1 MRGLLPLIV
10 AAGFS
15 FGACDNI
22 DNFDVPVKGRTTISG
37 AGAIEMLLG
46 DIPQAEGF
54 TRVDLTQSQTFKN
67 ERYSVE
73 DVDSVTLT
81 RLTMY
86 TIEPAS
92 QDLSFFGGVIFYAEV
107 ASLPK
112 KEIARR
118 QDFPSGATRV
128 DFTVTPDDLKDYLL
142 AKEATITAEILD
154 SRRPPQQTTIEIE
167 AVFDIDVNVL

>member
-1 MRGLLPLIV
+1 MRGLLPLIAT
-10 AAGFS
+10 AAFS

-46 DIPQAEGF
+46 EVPQAEGF

-67 ERYSVE
+67 EKYSVE
-73 DVDSVTLT
+73 DVDSVRLT
-81 RLTMY
+81 RMTMY

-92 QDLSFFGGVIFYAEV
+92 QDLSFFGSVIFYAEV
-107 ASLPK
+107 ASLPR

-118 QDFPSGATRV
+118 EGFPRGSTRV
-128 DFTVTPDDLKDYLL
+128 DFTVTADDLKDYLL
-142 AKEATITAEILD
+142 AKEATITAEIGD
-154 SRRPPQQTTIEIE
+154 SKRPPQQTTIEVE